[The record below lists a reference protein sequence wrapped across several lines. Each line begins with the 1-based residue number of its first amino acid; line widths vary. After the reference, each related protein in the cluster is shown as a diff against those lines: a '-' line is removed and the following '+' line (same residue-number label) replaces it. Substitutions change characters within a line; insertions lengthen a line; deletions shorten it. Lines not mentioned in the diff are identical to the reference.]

1 MDILLT
7 GLLAGRDTG
16 LRILTITNDVCRG
29 RGKEKEKKERE
40 RVAD

>member
-7 GLLAGRDTG
+7 GLLAGRDMD

-29 RGKEKEKKERE
+29 GGKKKGKKRD
-40 RVAD
+40 AD

>member
-7 GLLAGRDTG
+7 GLLAGRDTD

-29 RGKEKEKKERE
+29 REEKGKNER
-40 RVAD
+40 R